1 MTKKQLILNRYKPLG
16 KAGAGGFATVQVAWD
31 TRIQRKVAIKCIPLS
46 EAELERAALPG
57 ADAIVLPDEEDEARS
72 YGSAMHGTSS
82 GAEPGSAGCAGA
94 SGADASL
101 MGAGVVGSAAASR
114 AQAAIDPQDIPP
126 WEDLPKA
133 CGEAGG
139 ESDAEAAPVA
149 AGDSQFTEGS
159 VASDRALVAGTSRA
173 QDEDAAE
180 AWLYNATSR
189 AMVQAEAQAQADV
202 SGEEAARVSA
212 VRASIPAPGE
222 SVSLTQAADDEPL
235 VRTLS
240 RIPGLDEARTA
251 AMLSDPNI
259 VAVYDFEIQDST
271 AYLIMEYVEGMTL
284 TELLR
289 DHDAALTLDIVAA
302 VFDGV
307 AHALEVAHENG
318 VLHLDIKPD
327 NILINHA
334 GQVKVTDFGL
344 ATLADASGFG
354 PAGGGTIGYMP
365 LEQMRQENLDARCD
379 EWALAS
385 VTYEMLAGENP
396 FFAPDLFQAQEAIED
411 GELVLPSLCWDDL
424 DEAAD
429 DVIFYALDPERDERY
444 ESVRDFAEELAPL
457 LGDAA
462 QGRAALA
469 EIVQGPA
476 EDEAP
481 APAPRAPRTPL
492 RDRIT
497 PMLLRVALH
506 GCGAAGSAVLAFVSF
521 ANIPQASGFDNPLF
535 WGLFCLVTL
544 AGALRPHL
552 GALLG
557 LLVFSGML
565 IACGIPAAGCV
576 LLVAAGVWW
585 WYLGR
590 TDDAPANAVLA
601 APLAGAVGLGPLAPL
616 AAGFCLR
623 PVPAMITAAFQ
634 AMCALLLAGLGSG
647 SLFGWNMLAT
657 WHFSAGA
664 FAGEVVSDRMVAL
677 LSQPGTWAVVAS
689 WVVAAGVCALLRWRP
704 TRLFAAFGTLAGTA
718 AMAGGLALA
727 AASLSAQA
735 PWAPSAFDI
744 ASLAVSAAIMLFASY
759 LLPDPE
765 YYDEGDE

>member
-72 YGSAMHGTSS
+72 YGSAMHRTS
-82 GAEPGSAGCAGA
+82 PGSAGCVGTP
-94 SGADASL
+94 GADASL

-126 WEDLPKA
+126 WEDLPEA

-149 AGDSQFTEGS
+149 AGDSQFTE
-159 VASDRALVAGTSRA
+159 VAGTSRA

-180 AWLYNATSR
+180 AWLFNATSR
-189 AMVQAEAQAQADV
+189 AMAQAEAQAQADAF
-202 SGEEAARVSA
+202 GEESARVSA
-212 VRASIPAPGE
+212 GRASIPAPGE

-271 AYLIMEYVEGMTL
+271 ACLIMEYVEGMTL

-289 DHDAALTLDIVAA
+289 DHDAELTLDIVAA

-365 LEQMRQENLDARCD
+365 LEQMRQENLDARSD

-396 FFAPDLFQAQEAIED
+396 FFASDLFQAQEAIED

-481 APAPRAPRTPL
+481 APAPRAPRIPL

-497 PMLLRVALH
+497 PMLLRVASH
-506 GCGAAGSAVLAFVSF
+506 GCGSAGSAVLAFVSF

-535 WGLFCLVTL
+535 WGLFGLVTL

-557 LLVFSGML
+557 LLAFSGML
-565 IACGIPAAGCV
+565 IACGIPAAGYYQ
-576 LLVAAGVWW
+576 LRHPPQWSAGVWW

-590 TDDAPANAVLA
+590 TDDASANAVLA
-601 APLAGAVGLGPLAPL
+601 VPLAGAVSLGPLAPL

-647 SLFGWNMLAT
+647 SLFGWNMLAI
-657 WHFSAGA
+657 WHFSTGA

-677 LSQPGTWAVVAS
+677 LSQPGTWAVAAS

-744 ASLAVSAAIMLFASY
+744 ASLAVSTAIMLFASY

>member
-57 ADAIVLPDEEDEARS
+57 ADAIVLPDEEGEARS
-72 YGSAMHGTSS
+72 YGSAMHRTSP
-82 GAEPGSAGCAGA
+82 GAEPGGAGCAGA
-94 SGADASL
+94 SGVDASL

-126 WEDLPKA
+126 WEDLP
-133 CGEAGG
+133 EAGG
-139 ESDAEAAPVA
+139 EACRESDAKAASVA
-149 AGDSQFTEGS
+149 ANDNLLAVGDA
-159 VASDRALVAGTSRA
+159 ASDRALVAGTSRA

-180 AWLYNATSR
+180 AWLFNATSR
-189 AMVQAEAQAQADV
+189 AMAQAEAQAQADV

-212 VRASIPAPGE
+212 GRASIPTPGE

-289 DHDAALTLDIVAA
+289 DHDAELTLDIVAA

-476 EDEAP
+476 ENETP
-481 APAPRAPRTPL
+481 APAPRAPRIPL

-497 PMLLRVALH
+497 PMLLRVASH
-506 GCGAAGSAVLAFVSF
+506 GCGAAGSAMLAFMSF

-535 WGLFCLVTL
+535 WGLFGLVTL

-557 LLVFSGML
+557 LLAFSGML

-590 TDDAPANAVLA
+590 TDDASANAVLA
-601 APLAGAVGLGPLAPL
+601 APLAGAVSLGPLAPL

-657 WHFSAGA
+657 WHFSTGA

-677 LSQPGTWAVVAS
+677 LSQPGTWVVVAS

-704 TRLFAAFGTLAGTA
+704 TRLFAALGTLAGTA